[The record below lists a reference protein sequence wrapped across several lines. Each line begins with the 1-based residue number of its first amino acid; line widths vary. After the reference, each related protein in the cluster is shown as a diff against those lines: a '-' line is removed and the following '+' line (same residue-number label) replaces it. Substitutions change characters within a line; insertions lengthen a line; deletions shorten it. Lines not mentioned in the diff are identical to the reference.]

1 MKIVFL
7 SNYFNHHQEP
17 FSDEMFALLGDDYCF
32 IEAERMEQER
42 VALGWQMKNLPQ
54 YVLQLYV
61 DAEKCQSKINSADVV
76 ITGSAP
82 EYLLNYRKKN
92 NLLIIRY
99 SERPLKKIPSCFE
112 FVKIFIALHKNN
124 PLNAPI
130 YMLCASAY
138 TARDYKKFF
147 VFRGKTYKWGYFPA
161 RRNYKDVDG
170 LIMRK
175 QRNSILWVARYIDW
189 KHPELMIRLAEELAQ
204 SRLNFH
210 ITMIGCGNLEKK
222 IIQEVE
228 TNNLKDYF
236 TFCGSISPENVRDY
250 MEKSEIFISTSDRN
264 EGWGAVINESMN
276 SCCAVVAN
284 K

>member
-17 FSDEMFALLGDDYCF
+17 FSDEMFVLLGEDYCF

-112 FVKIFIALHKNN
+112 FSFLGFIGVSSTLSFWMIILVKEYTFSSFFFSGSGAELFSMILYNN
-124 PLNAPI
+124 
-130 YMLCASAY
+130 
-138 TARDYKKFF
+138 KF
-147 VFRGKTYKWGYFPA
+147 YFSHL
-161 RRNYKDVDG
+161 Y
-170 LIMRK
+170 
-175 QRNSILWVARYIDW
+175 QR
-189 KHPELMIRLAEELAQ
+189 
-204 SRLNFH
+204 
-210 ITMIGCGNLEKK
+210 
-222 IIQEVE
+222 
-228 TNNLKDYF
+228 
-236 TFCGSISPENVRDY
+236 
-250 MEKSEIFISTSDRN
+250 
-264 EGWGAVINESMN
+264 
-276 SCCAVVAN
+276 
-284 K
+284 